1 MGPLDRGKEVKEMK
15 TILKSF
21 LVGSVLLLGVVGLEA
36 TNGEERIDKGRMKI
50 VEQRGEEFH
59 HRRLQK
65 LSEELGLS
73 KEQEE
78 KISQIMKKGWEKIR
92 EEMRKMKERVLAIRK
107 DTDSRIEKLLTSEQL
122 GKFKELKGRFEKRG
136 KEGIEEGRE
145 GCGK

>member
-1 MGPLDRGKEVKEMK
+1 MK

-21 LVGSVLLLGVVGLEA
+21 LMCSVLLLGVPSLEA
-36 TNGEERIDKGRMKI
+36 TNSEERVDKGRMRI
-50 VEQRGEEFH
+50 VEQRGQEFH

-107 DTDSRIEKLLTSEQL
+107 DTDSQIEKLLTSEQL
-122 GKFKELKGRFEKRG
+122 EKFEGLKEQFKKRR
-136 KEGIEEGRE
+136 KERIREGRE
-145 GCGK
+145 GCEK